1 MLVTGAAY
9 KLIEKI
15 VTVQITK
22 YITTTC
28 PLVFSGADGLDD
40 HSIGMG
46 GGGRGWRGG
55 GIEIPVFPVSHQ
67 NYRTGLSVVLKWTF
81 KTV

>member
-28 PLVFSGADGLDD
+28 PPVFSSADGLDD

-46 GGGRGWRGG
+46 GGGGRGG
-55 GIEIPVFPVSHQ
+55 GGVGELKFQSSQSPTKTIEQDSVS
-67 NYRTGLSVVLKWTF
+67 S
-81 KTV
+81 